1 LTPQSDSK
9 REEIRGDRSIIV
21 VSDLHLALDTP
32 EHTSP
37 TADFSRFLSF
47 IQSLFNGEGNAG
59 NPEVMVDGKPRKLL
73 TPEKIILLGDIL
85 DLESPRD
92 DTWASVLMDSF
103 PTICSLFQFLLSRG
117 TEIVY
122 VAGNHDN
129 EIAEFEGVF
138 SVSGSGNLKIIRRH
152 WPDDHDLSEKNEKLY
167 RGIEIGDHSY
177 FFMHGQQFDLLF
189 NAVGVFQ
196 NYPGWVSK
204 NYMLF
209 RENPG
214 IKWLF
219 RALFGVSL
227 VYVLAKSLEFI
238 TTFLDGVMYFLLG
251 ISLVIIMF
259 SIEPSTFRRLW
270 DGISM
275 KQNVKTDSIHTIID
289 GGFWKVDIGKNILAD
304 TVVFGHTH
312 VADDS
317 KKRYVQTHK
326 KRFINSGSWGDA
338 DRNNTFVYID
348 TEGPV
353 LFCWPEKKDLP
364 EQIPATPTGAARAI
378 AIPISSFTLWM
389 RNHFWGR
396 G

>member
-1 LTPQSDSK
+1 MKPQSDSK
-9 REEIRGDRSIIV
+9 TEEICDDLSIIV
-21 VSDLHLALDTP
+21 VSDLHLALATQ

-37 TADFSRFLSF
+37 YEEFSRFLTF
-47 IQSLFNGEGNAG
+47 IQSLYDGEGTAG
-59 NPEVMVDGKPRKLL
+59 NPEVMVDGKARKLL
-73 TPEKIILLGDIL
+73 APEKIILLGDIL

-92 DTWASVLMDSF
+92 NTWASVLMDSF
-103 PTICSLFQFLLSRG
+103 PTICTLFQFLLSRG

-138 SVSGSGNLKIIRRH
+138 SVSGSGNLKIIKRH
-152 WPDDHDLSEKNEKLY
+152 WPDDYDPGKDQEKLY
-167 RGIEIGDHSY
+167 KGIKIGDHSY

-189 NAVGVFQ
+189 KAVGVFQ

-209 RENPG
+209 REYPE
-214 IKWLF
+214 IKWFF

-227 VYVLAKSLEFI
+227 VYVLANYLEFI

-251 ISLVIIMF
+251 VSLVIIMF
-259 SIEPSTFRRLW
+259 SIEPSTFRRFW
-270 DGISM
+270 DVISM
-275 KQNVKTDSIHTIID
+275 KQNVKTDSIRTIID

-312 VADDS
+312 IADDS
-317 KKRYVQTHK
+317 KGRYLKTHK

-338 DRNNTFVYID
+338 DQNNTFVYID
-348 TEGPV
+348 AEGPV

-364 EQIPATPTGAARAI
+364 EQIPTTPTGGARAL

-389 RNHFWGR
+389 RNNFWGR